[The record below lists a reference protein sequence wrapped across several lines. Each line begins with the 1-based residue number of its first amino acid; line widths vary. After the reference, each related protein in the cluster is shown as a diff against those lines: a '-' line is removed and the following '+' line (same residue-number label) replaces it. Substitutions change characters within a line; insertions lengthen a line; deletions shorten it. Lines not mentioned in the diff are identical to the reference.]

1 MMMDDAAGSSI
12 NFKNNS
18 VGVGGIGNLGQTSN
32 MRDTRQ
38 V

>member
-18 VGVGGIGNLGQTSN
+18 VGVGGIGYLAQNNL
-32 MRDTRQ
+32 RDTRQ

>member
-18 VGVGGIGNLGQTSN
+18 IGVGGTGNLA
-32 MRDTRQ
+32 
-38 V
+38 